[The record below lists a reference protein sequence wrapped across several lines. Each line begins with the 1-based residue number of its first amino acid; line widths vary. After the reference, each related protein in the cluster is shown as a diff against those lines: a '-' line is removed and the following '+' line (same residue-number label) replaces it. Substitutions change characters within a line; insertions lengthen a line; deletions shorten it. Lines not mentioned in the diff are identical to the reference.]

1 MSKIIDKN
9 IGLIILV
16 RTGSKRLP
24 KKCFKKINNKP
35 LLSYV
40 YERCLKIVHKN
51 NIIIATTKLKEDD
64 QIYKFSQKNK
74 IKCFRG
80 SEKNVFKRFYDCA
93 KINNFNYS
101 IRVNADSPL
110 INFDEISKALIFTK
124 YKKYDIITNSLIK
137 TFPKGMAVEIISQ
150 RSLNKAKKYIKTS
163 SDKMHVTTF
172 FYKNKK
178 KFNIKNIINYK
189 KFKYCKNLSVD
200 TINDLKLVSFIYK
213 KMNYKLKN
221 LSLKKYDNIVK
232 DYYNESI

>member
-1 MSKIIDKN
+1 MIK
-9 IGLIILV
+9 
-16 RTGSKRLP
+16 
-24 KKCFKKINNKP
+24 FINFQ
-35 LLSYV
+35 
-40 YERCLKIVHKN
+40 KN
-51 NIIIATTKLKEDD
+51 N
-64 QIYKFSQKNK
+64 

-110 INFDEISKALIFTK
+110 INFDEISKALNFVK

-150 RSLNKAKKYIKTS
+150 RSLDKAKKYIKTS

-178 KFNIKNIINYK
+178 KFNIKNIIN
-189 KFKYCKNLSVD
+189 
-200 TINDLKLVSFIYK
+200 
-213 KMNYKLKN
+213 
-221 LSLKKYDNIVK
+221 
-232 DYYNESI
+232 